1 MTEDPWVHWI
11 SFSSKVL
18 STWSWV
24 RWWDRNGGR
33 DIPRSTRQQMPVSA
47 GRYEDRIRAW
57 WSRTWIEKS
66 LEEQWKALLQR
77 RAWTA
82 RQPAWPYGEHGEPG
96 QLHWPQEGG
105 GTFFQ
110 VQWRAAERFQAVTTG
125 SDGYSKEITFVCGG
139 LVAQSCPTL
148 CDPMD
153 CGPPGSSV
161 YGDSPECWS
170 GLPCPPPGD
179 FLNPG
184 IEPRSP
190 ALQADS
196 LPSEPPVKP
205 MNTGVG
211 SLSLLQGSIPTSE
224 SNWGL
229 LHSRQILYQLSYQ
242 ERPRLPLSRPMPFLH
257 LLCILCVRI

>member
-1 MTEDPWVHWI
+1 MGAEIYSDPPGN
-11 SFSSKVL
+11 KCL
-18 STWSWV
+18 L
-24 RWWDRNGGR
+24 R
-33 DIPRSTRQQMPVSA
+33 A

-96 QLHWPQEGG
+96 QPHWPQEGG
-105 GTFFQ
+105 RTFFQ

-211 SLSLLQGSIPTSE
+211 SLSLLQGFDSDLGIELGSPALQTDSLPAE
-224 SNWGL
+224 
-229 LHSRQILYQLSYQ
+229 LSGKA
-242 ERPRLPLSRPMPFLH
+242 EITFIKTNAIFTPPMP
-257 LLCILCVRI
+257 CCA